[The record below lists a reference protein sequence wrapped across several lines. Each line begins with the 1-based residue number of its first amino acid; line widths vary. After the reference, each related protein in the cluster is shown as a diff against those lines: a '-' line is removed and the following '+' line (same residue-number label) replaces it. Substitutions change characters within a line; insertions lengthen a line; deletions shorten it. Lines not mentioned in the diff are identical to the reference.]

1 MGFWIATGLFSGLVV
16 MLLLLAASR
25 PQRAATPAAAYDL
38 QVYRDQLK
46 EVERDVARGVL
57 TEEEATRTRAEVS
70 RRLLEA
76 DRAMQAQDTQTQS
89 AGRFDKLLIGAAL
102 AASVAGSFA
111 IYLQIGAPGYP
122 DLPIAARLDQVETAR
137 AGRPDQATAETQVPF
152 RESQPADPR
161 REALVIQ
168 LR

>member
-16 MLLLLAASR
+16 VLLLLAASR

-46 EVERDVARGVL
+46 EIARDIARGVL

-76 DRAMQAQDTQTQS
+76 DRALEASGTATQTT
-89 AGRFDKLLIGAAL
+89 
-102 AASVAGSFA
+102 GS
-111 IYLQIGAPGYP
+111 L
-122 DLPIAARLDQVETAR
+122 
-137 AGRPDQATAETQVPF
+137 
-152 RESQPADPR
+152 
-161 REALVIQ
+161 
-168 LR
+168 